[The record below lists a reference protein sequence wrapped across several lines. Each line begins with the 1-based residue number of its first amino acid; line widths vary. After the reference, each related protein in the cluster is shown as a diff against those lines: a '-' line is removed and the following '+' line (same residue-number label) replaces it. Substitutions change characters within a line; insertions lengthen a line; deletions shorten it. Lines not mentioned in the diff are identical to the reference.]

1 MDALRHETVLPSS
14 VTVPANTML
23 TTIFFDAGNTLVF
36 ANPERTLAALH
47 ARDVRPQPEQ
57 MHAAERQAKTEL
69 DRANTAPG
77 RYTDRQ
83 YWDTYY
89 SFLLKFLGIEDARLH
104 ESLVAASRT
113 SGNWDVV
120 RPGTREILLQLGR
133 KYRLGVISNSDGGME
148 KLLRSCGLGECFLGY
163 TDSGHVGHEKPH
175 PAIFHAALQQLSAQ
189 PENCLYVGDVYSV
202 DYVGATGAGMQAML
216 FDVSGTYR
224 ESRLPRVES
233 LEELSAKL

>member
-1 MDALRHETVLPSS
+1 
-14 VTVPANTML
+14 ML

-47 ARDVRPQPEQ
+47 ARGVRPQPEQ
-57 MHAAERQAKTEL
+57 LHAAERQAKTEL

-89 SFLLKFLGIEDARLH
+89 SFLLASLGLQDTKLREA
-104 ESLVAASRT
+104 LVTASRT

-120 RPGTREILLQLGR
+120 RPGTRDILLQLGR

-175 PAIFHAALQQLSAQ
+175 PAIFQAALQQLAAK
-189 PENCLYVGDVYSV
+189 PESSLYVGDVYSV
-202 DYVGATGAGMQAML
+202 DYLGATGAGMQAML
-216 FDVSGTYR
+216 FDVAGTYR
-224 ESRLPRVES
+224 ESGVPRVES
-233 LEELSAKL
+233 LQELTQVLTTEDTEHTEKAISKNQLL

>member
-1 MDALRHETVLPSS
+1 
-14 VTVPANTML
+14 ML

-36 ANPERTLAALH
+36 ANPERTLAPLH
-47 ARDVRPQPEQ
+47 ALGVHLKPEQ
-57 MHAAERQAKTEL
+57 LHAAERQAKTEL
-69 DRANTAPG
+69 DRANATPA

-89 SFLLKFLGIEDARLH
+89 SYLLKPLGVGDARLR
-104 ESLVAASRT
+104 EALVTASRT

-120 RPGTREILLQLGR
+120 RAGTRETLLQLAR

-163 TDSGHVGHEKPH
+163 TDSGNVGHEKPH

-189 PENCLYVGDVYSV
+189 PESSLYVGDVYSV
-202 DYVGATGAGMQAML
+202 DYVGATRAGMQAML

-224 ESRLPRVES
+224 DKGLPRVES
-233 LEELSAKL
+233 LEELSTKL

>member
-1 MDALRHETVLPSS
+1 
-14 VTVPANTML
+14 ML

-47 ARDVRPQPEQ
+47 ARGVRPQPEQ
-57 MHAAERQAKTEL
+57 LHAAERQAKTEL

-77 RYTDRQ
+77 RYTDRH

-89 SFLLKFLGIEDARLH
+89 SFLLKSLGIEDARLH

-120 RPGTREILLQLGR
+120 RPRTRQILLQLGR

-148 KLLRSCGLGECFLGY
+148 KLLRSCGLGACFLGY

>member
-1 MDALRHETVLPSS
+1 
-14 VTVPANTML
+14 ML

-36 ANPERTLAALH
+36 ANPERTLAPLH
-47 ARDVRPQPEQ
+47 ARGVRPEPEQ
-57 MHAAERQAKTEL
+57 LHAAERQAKTEL
-69 DRANTAPG
+69 DRANMAPG

-89 SFLLKFLGIEDARLH
+89 SYLLKSLGVDDSKLHDA
-104 ESLVAASRT
+104 LVTASRT

-120 RPGTREILLQLGR
+120 RPGTREALLQLAR

-163 TDSGHVGHEKPH
+163 TDSGNVGHEKPH

-189 PENCLYVGDVYSV
+189 PESSLYVGDVYSV
-202 DYVGATGAGMQAML
+202 DYVGATRAGMQAML

-224 ESRLPRVES
+224 GKRLPRVES
-233 LEELSAKL
+233 LEELSAQL